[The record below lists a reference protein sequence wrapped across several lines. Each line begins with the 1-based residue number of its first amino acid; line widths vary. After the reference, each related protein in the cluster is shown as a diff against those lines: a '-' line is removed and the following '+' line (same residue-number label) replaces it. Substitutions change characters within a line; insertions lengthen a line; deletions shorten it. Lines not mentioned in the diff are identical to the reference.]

1 MQIIKLDVIGIIQ
14 ELTIAEDENM
24 KRRFIQHIRHLYQY
38 AIFKDLLDLVAT
50 KASQNSLAF
59 NIKEKKQFDLDEGN
73 CKTINAPF
81 IDSVLNHFRG
91 NKHYV
96 ITIKKIEYN
105 VIIHE
110 IAHMVEQELNL
121 DLSHFIKFLHCDFQN
136 DNNNITVKN
145 AINEV
150 LIKQVARYSINQQ
163 NSELFARFFQL
174 FAEAKEISGYQ
185 SRYKYNIEDINKALI
200 NSAKWVEQT
209 LGKLMQD
216 KLDVNIVNLTKSYVK
231 QIQNINHNWAEQKV
245 QKLHSDN
252 GSKNAK
258 WTKAIKSIKDI

>member
-1 MQIIKLDVIGIIQ
+1 MEIMKLDVIGIIQ
-14 ELTIAEDENM
+14 EHTIADDENM
-24 KRRFIQHIRHLYQY
+24 QNRFIQHIKHLYQY

-50 KASQNSLAF
+50 KASQNSLKF

-73 CKTINAPF
+73 CKTINAPL

-96 ITIKKIEYN
+96 ITIKKVGYN

-121 DLSHFIKFLHCDFQN
+121 DLSHFVKLLHYDFQN
-136 DNNNITVKN
+136 NNNVITVKN
-145 AINEV
+145 AINEI
-150 LIKQVARYSINQQ
+150 LIKQVARYSVSQQ

-216 KLDVNIVNLTKSYVK
+216 KLDVNIINLTKSYIK
-231 QIQNINHNWAEQKV
+231 QIQNIDHKWSEQKV
-245 QKLHSDN
+245 QKLHGNNSD
-252 GSKNAK
+252 KK
-258 WTKAIKSIKDI
+258 WTKAVKSMKDI

>member
-1 MQIIKLDVIGIIQ
+1 MEIIKLNVISIIQ
-14 ELTIAEDENM
+14 EHTIADDENM
-24 KRRFIQHIRHLYQY
+24 KSRFIQHIKHLYQY

-50 KASQNSLAF
+50 KASQNSLKF

-73 CKTINAPF
+73 CKTINAPL
-81 IDSVLNHFRG
+81 IDSVLNRFRE

-121 DLSHFIKFLHCDFQN
+121 DLSNFVKFLHCDFQN
-136 DNNNITVKN
+136 DNNSITVKN
-145 AINEV
+145 AINEI
-150 LIKQVARYSINQQ
+150 LIKQVARYSIGQQ

-185 SRYKYNIEDINKALI
+185 SQYKYNIEDINKALI
-200 NSAKWVEQT
+200 NSAKWAEQT

-216 KLDVNIVNLTKSYVK
+216 KLDVNIVNLTKSYIK
-231 QIQNINHNWAEQKV
+231 QIQNINHKWSEQKV
-245 QKLHSDN
+245 QKLHGNNPD
-252 GSKNAK
+252 KK
-258 WTKAIKSIKDI
+258 WTKAVKSMKDI

>member
-1 MQIIKLDVIGIIQ
+1 MEIIKLDVIDIIQ
-14 ELTIAEDENM
+14 EHTIADDESM
-24 KRRFIQHIRHLYQY
+24 KSRFVQHIKHLYQY

-50 KASQNSLAF
+50 KASQNSLTF

-73 CKTINAPF
+73 CKTINAPL
-81 IDSVLNHFRG
+81 IDSVLNHFRE

-121 DLSHFIKFLHCDFQN
+121 DLSDFIEFLHHDFQN
-136 DNNNITVKN
+136 DNNIITVKN

-150 LIKQVARYSINQQ
+150 LIKQVARYSISQQ

-185 SRYKYNIEDINKALI
+185 TKYKYNIEDINKALI
-200 NSAKWVEQT
+200 NSAKWAKQT
-209 LGKLMQD
+209 LGKLMQA
-216 KLDVNIVNLTKSYVK
+216 KLDANIVNFTKSYIK

-245 QKLHSDN
+245 QKLHSDT
-252 GSKNAK
+252 GSKNVK
-258 WTKAIKSIKDI
+258 WTKAVKSIKDI

>member
-1 MQIIKLDVIGIIQ
+1 MQIIKLNVIDIIQ
-14 ELTIAEDENM
+14 EHTIADNENM
-24 KRRFIQHIRHLYQY
+24 KSRFIQHIQHLYQY

-59 NIKEKKQFDLDEGN
+59 NIKEKQQFDLDEGN

-96 ITIKKIEYN
+96 ITIKKVGYN

-121 DLSHFIKFLHCDFQN
+121 DLSHFVKFLHCDFQN
-136 DNNNITVKN
+136 DNSSITVKN
-145 AINEV
+145 AINEI
-150 LIKQVARYSINQQ
+150 LIKQVARYSIGQQ

-174 FAEAKEISGYQ
+174 FAEAKEVSGYQ
-185 SRYKYNIEDINKALI
+185 SQYKYNIEDINKALR
-200 NSAKWVEQT
+200 NSAKWAEQT
-209 LGKLMQD
+209 LCKLMQD
-216 KLDVNIVNLTKSYVK
+216 KLDVNIVNLTKSYIK
-231 QIQNINHNWAEQKV
+231 QIQNINHKWAEQKV
-245 QKLHSDN
+245 QKLHGGNPD
-252 GSKNAK
+252 KK
-258 WTKAIKSIKDI
+258 WTKAVKSIKNM